1 MSHVTN
7 ESQFPFKQYSNKKL
21 NKNLAK
27 FLEKENE
34 ACIWEI
40 DIKDKVVKGEKDQA
54 NKLISDLSDLHKSL
68 LKATE
73 HL

>member
-1 MSHVTN
+1 MWQMN
-7 ESQFPFKQYSNKKL
+7 LNFPSNNTAIKNWTKTGKISKKGKWSMYMG
-21 NKNLAK
+21 NRQ
-27 FLEKENE
+27 
-34 ACIWEI
+34 
-40 DIKDKVVKGEKDQA
+40 DKVVKGEKDQA

>member
-40 DIKDKVVKGEKDQA
+40 DMERKRSSQ
-54 NKLISDLSDLHKSL
+54 
-68 LKATE
+68 
-73 HL
+73 